1 MASTSAHLLT
11 RHNARPQYQ
20 QKGTGKARQGSIRNP
35 HMKGGATV
43 HGPVVRLHEHKLN
56 KKERALGLKSAL
68 AARWQEGRLRVVSSL
83 AMDRP
88 RSALVAEVL
97 GKALGVVGKKERV
110 SALIVGGGADAAVA
124 LACRNVEGVD
134 YIPQLGCNVVSV
146 LKRRHVVFTLDA
158 LKDIQQRL
166 KLAGVRREVR
176 ERRLT

>member
-1 MASTSAHLLT
+1 M
-11 RHNARPQYQ
+11 R
-20 QKGTGKARQGSIRNP
+20 
-35 HMKGGATV
+35 GGATV

-97 GKALGVVGKKERV
+97 GKALGGQKERLSALVVGR
-110 SALIVGGGADAAVA
+110 GADAAVA

-158 LKDIQQRL
+158 LRDIQERL
-166 KLAGVRREVR
+166 KLAGVRRAVR
-176 ERRLT
+176 ERDLT